1 VWPAFGVG
9 AFDRHPDSVDMPR
22 GGVVLLYTDGLVER
36 RDEDLDTGL
45 DRLAAVLRHSVP
57 EDREHLQTFLE
68 RVARRVRGVGLARH
82 DDDVAM
88 LAVRRLE

>member
-1 VWPAFGVG
+1 
-9 AFDRHPDSVDMPR
+9 
-22 GGVVLLYTDGLVER
+22 VLPPVH
-36 RDEDLDTGL
+36 L
-45 DRLAAVLRHSVP
+45 DRLTAVLRHSVP

-68 RVARRVRGVGLARH
+68 RVARRVRSVGSGRH